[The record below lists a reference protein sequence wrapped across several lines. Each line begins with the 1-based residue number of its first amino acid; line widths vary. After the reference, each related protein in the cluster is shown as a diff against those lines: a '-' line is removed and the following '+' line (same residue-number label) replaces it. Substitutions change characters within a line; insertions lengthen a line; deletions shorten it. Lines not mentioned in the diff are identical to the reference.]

1 MNVEE
6 FAVFNT
12 NETVN
17 GYGAFLIVTS
27 VVICG
32 RPNLI
37 TPGRVNDNSRRLDN
51 GRVRIGPVFRDVV
64 S

>member
-12 NETVN
+12 DKTMD
-17 GYGAFLIVTS
+17 GDGAFLIVPS
-27 VVICG
+27 LIVCG
-32 RPNLI
+32 RSHLI
-37 TPGRVNDNSRRLDN
+37 APGRVNDNSRRLDN